1 MPNELLD
8 VSTEPVKVAQ
18 TEAPGSEPTSWMP
31 LSEEHRNTMPENIKG
46 LFETKKWSS
55 VEDVTTGYAELE
67 KILGRGEH
75 IFKPE
80 SPDDVDGW
88 AKYWQQVGVPVD
100 VSGYEFEADEAVP
113 FDDALIGRFKEFSQ
127 KIHLNKE
134 QATGLVQF
142 QREIIKEVMAAE
154 AEAETERVATSEAEI
169 DTIRK
174 ALVTKAGGEVAYQS
188 MMVEARQVADELGI
202 YTTLEKKGLASDPEI
217 IGMLQEIKNR
227 TKEGT
232 IIKVDE
238 PATSTKDPKTELK
251 EITESEVFKNK
262 FAPGRKELMKRYM
275 ELCTI
280 VGNSEN
286 APKRIQD
293 G

>member
-1 MPNELLD
+1 MAELLD
-8 VSTEPVKVAQ
+8 VNTEPVKTAQ

-31 LSEEHRNTMPENIKG
+31 LSDEHRNTMPENIKG

-67 KILGRGEH
+67 KILGKGDH

-88 AKYWQQVGVPVD
+88 KKYYQQTTGI
-100 VSGYEFEADEAVP
+100 SNASEYEFEVDETVP
-113 FDDALIGRFKEFSQ
+113 FDDTVISSFREFAG
-127 KIHLNKE
+127 KIHLSKE
-134 QATGLVQF
+134 QASSIVQF
-142 QREIIKEVMAAE
+142 QRDIIKGVMATE

-169 DTIRK
+169 ATIRQ
-174 ALVTKAGGEVAYQS
+174 ALVTKSGGEVQYQT
-188 MMVEARQVADELGI
+188 MMVESREIADELGI

-232 IIKVDE
+232 ILKVDT
-238 PATSTKDPKTELK
+238 PAANTKDPKAELK
-251 EITESEVFKNK
+251 EIIESETFKNK
-262 FAPGRKELMKRYM
+262 FAPGRAEVMKRYM
-275 ELCTI
+275 ELCKI

-286 APKRIQD
+286 APKRMQ
-293 G
+293 GS

>member
-1 MPNELLD
+1 MTELLD
-8 VSTEPVKVAQ
+8 VSTEPVKTAQ
-18 TEAPGSEPTSWMP
+18 TEAPGTEPSSWMP
-31 LSEEHRNTMPENIKG
+31 LSEEQRNTAPEAIKN
-46 LFETKKWSS
+46 LLEAKKW
-55 VEDVTTGYAELE
+55 TTLDEVVNGYVDLE
-67 KILGRGEH
+67 KVLGKGEH

-88 AKYWQQVGVPVD
+88 AKYHQQITGISD
-100 VSGYEFEADEAVP
+100 ASEFEFEADEAVP
-113 FDDALIGRFKEFSQ
+113 FDDALLGKFKEYAH

-134 QATGLVQF
+134 QASGIVQF
-142 QREIIKEVMAAE
+142 QRDIIKTAIEVAEQEDTQFAEAAE
-154 AEAETERVATSEAEI
+154 AEKEI
-169 DTIRK
+169 IRK
-174 ALVTKAGGEVAYQS
+174 ALVTKAGGEVAYQN
-188 MMVEARQVADELGI
+188 MIVEARQVADELGI

-232 IIKVDE
+232 ILKVDQ
-238 PATSTKDPKTELK
+238 PATSAKDPKVELK
-251 EITESEVFKNK
+251 EITESETFKNK

-286 APKRIQD
+286 APKRVQD

>member
-1 MPNELLD
+1 MANELLD
-8 VSTEPVKVAQ
+8 ISTEPVKTAQ

-31 LSEEHRNTMPENIKG
+31 LSDEQRNTIPENIKG

-55 VEDVTTGYAELE
+55 TEDVATSYAELE
-67 KILGRGEH
+67 KVLGKGEH

-80 SPDDVDGW
+80 SPDDADGW
-88 AKYWQQVGVPVD
+88 TKYWQQITGI
-100 VSGYEFEADEAVP
+100 SNASEYEFETDEAVP
-113 FDDALIGRFKEFSQ
+113 FDDALVGRFREFS
-127 KIHLNKE
+127 KSIHLNKE
-134 QATGLVQF
+134 QAKGVVQF
-142 QREIIKEVMAAE
+142 QRDIIKEVMTAE
-154 AEAETERVATSEAEI
+154 AEIEKTAMETSEADKE
-169 DTIRK
+169 TIRK
-174 ALVTKAGGEVAYQS
+174 ALVTKAGGEVAYQN

-238 PATSTKDPKTELK
+238 PATTAKDPKAELK
-251 EITESEVFKNK
+251 EITESDTFKNK
-262 FAPGRKELMKRYM
+262 FAPGRREVMKRYM

-286 APKRIQD
+286 APKRVQD

>member
-8 VSTEPVKVAQ
+8 VSTEPVKTAQ

-31 LSEEHRNTMPENIKG
+31 LSDEHRNTMPENIKG

-55 VEDVTTGYAELE
+55 VEDVTTSYAELE
-67 KILGRGEH
+67 KVLGHGEH

-88 AKYWQQVGVPVD
+88 TKYWQQLGVPEENEYEYEVD
-100 VSGYEFEADEAVP
+100 ETVP
-113 FDDALIGRFKEFSQ
+113 FDDALISRFRKFS
-127 KIHLNKE
+127 KDIHLNKE
-134 QATGLVQF
+134 QSAGLVQF
-142 QREIIKEVMAAE
+142 QRDIIKEVMATEADAE
-154 AEAETERVATSEAEI
+154 AAALETSEADKE
-169 DTIRK
+169 TIRK
-174 ALVTKAGGEVAYQS
+174 ALVTKAGGEVAYQN
-188 MMVEARQVADELGI
+188 MMIESREIADELGI

-232 IIKVDE
+232 ILKVE
-238 PATSTKDPKTELK
+238 ELPSNAKDPKVELK
-251 EITESEVFKNK
+251 EIMESETFKNK
-262 FAPGRKELMKRYM
+262 FAPGRKEVMKRYM

-293 G
+293 S

>member
-1 MPNELLD
+1 MPELLD
-8 VSTEPVKVAQ
+8 INTEPVKTAQ
-18 TEAPGSEPTSWMP
+18 SEAPGSEPSSWMP
-31 LSEEHRNTMPENIKG
+31 LSEEQRNTAPEAVKS
-46 LFETKKWSS
+46 LLEAKKWTSS
-55 VEDVTTGYAELE
+55 EEIATGYSDLE

-80 SPDDVDGW
+80 SPDDADGW
-88 AKYWQQVGVPVD
+88 TKYWQQITGI
-100 VSGYEFEADEAVP
+100 SNASEYEFETDETVP
-113 FDDALIGRFKEFSQ
+113 FDDALIGRFREFSK

-134 QATGLVQF
+134 QSAGIVQF
-142 QREIIKEVMAAE
+142 QREIIKEVMTAE

-174 ALVTKAGGEVAYQS
+174 ALVTKAGGEVAYQN

-232 IIKVDE
+232 ILKVDE
-238 PATSTKDPKTELK
+238 PTTTAKDPKAELK
-251 EITESEVFKNK
+251 EITESDTFKNK

-286 APKRIQD
+286 APKRVQD

>member
-1 MPNELLD
+1 MPELLD
-8 VSTEPVKVAQ
+8 VNTEPVKIAQ

-31 LSEEHRNTMPENIKG
+31 LSDEQRAGAPEHIRKLLED
-46 LFETKKWSS
+46 KKWNSF
-55 VEDVTTGYAELE
+55 EQLGNGYADLE
-67 KILGRGEH
+67 KVLGRGEH

-88 AKYWQQVGVPVD
+88 TKYWQQLGVPEEA
-100 VSGYEFEADEAVP
+100 GYEFEADETVP
-113 FDDALIGRFKEFSQ
+113 FDEALLGRFRKFA
-127 KIHLNKE
+127 KDTHLNKE
-134 QATGLVQF
+134 QASGIVQF
-142 QREIIKEVMAAE
+142 QRDIIKEVMAAE
-154 AEAETERVATSEAEI
+154 ADAEATALETSEADKE
-169 DTIRK
+169 TIRK
-174 ALVTKAGGEVAYQS
+174 ALVTKAGGEVAYQN
-188 MMVEARQVADELGI
+188 MMVEAREIADELGI

-232 IIKVDE
+232 ILKVDQ
-238 PATSTKDPKTELK
+238 PATTTKDPKAELK
-251 EITESEVFKNK
+251 EIMESDTFKNK

-293 G
+293 S

>member
-1 MPNELLD
+1 MTELLD
-8 VSTEPVKVAQ
+8 VSTESVKTAQ
-18 TEAPGSEPTSWMP
+18 TEAPGTEPTSWMP
-31 LSEEHRNTMPENIKG
+31 LSEEQRNTAPEAVKN
-46 LFETKKWSS
+46 LLEAKKWTSS
-55 VEDVTTGYAELE
+55 EEIATGYTDLE
-67 KILGRGEH
+67 KILGKGDH

-88 AKYWQQVGVPVD
+88 TKYWQQLGVPEEA
-100 VSGYEFEADEAVP
+100 GYEFEADETVP
-113 FDDALIGRFKEFSQ
+113 FDDALLGRFRKFA
-127 KIHLNKE
+127 KDTHLNKE
-134 QATGLVQF
+134 QASGIVQF
-142 QREIIKEVMAAE
+142 QRDIIKEVMASEADAE
-154 AEAETERVATSEAEI
+154 ATALETSESEKE
-169 DTIRK
+169 TIRK
-174 ALVTKAGGEVAYQS
+174 ALVTKAGGEVAYQN
-188 MMVEARQVADELGI
+188 MMIESRQIADELGI

-238 PATSTKDPKTELK
+238 PVTSAKDPKAELK
-251 EITESEVFKNK
+251 EITESEIFKNK

-286 APKRIQD
+286 APKRVQD

>member
-1 MPNELLD
+1 MTELLD
-8 VSTEPVKVAQ
+8 VNTEPVKTAQ
-18 TEAPGSEPTSWMP
+18 TEAPGTEPTSWMP
-31 LSEEHRNTMPENIKG
+31 LSEEQRNTIPENLKD
-46 LFETKKWSS
+46 LFEKKNWTSAESIANCYVDLQS
-55 VEDVTTGYAELE
+55 V
-67 KILGRGEH
+67 LGKGDH

-88 AKYWQQVGVPVD
+88 TKYWQQVGVPVD
-100 VSGYEFEADEAVP
+100 VSEYEFEVDEAVP
-113 FDDALIGRFKEFSQ
+113 FDDALIGRFREFSQ

-134 QATGLVQF
+134 QATGVVQF
-142 QREIIKEVMAAE
+142 QRDIIKEVMAAE
-154 AEAETERVATSEAEI
+154 AEAEAAAVETSEAEI

-174 ALVTKAGGEVAYQS
+174 ALVTKAGGEVAYQN

-202 YTTLEKKGLASDPEI
+202 YATLEKKGLASDPEI

-232 IIKVDE
+232 ILKVNE
-238 PATSTKDPKTELK
+238 VATTTKDPKAELE
-251 EITESEVFKNK
+251 EIKNSETFKNK

-275 ELCTI
+275 ELCAIT
-280 VGNSEN
+280 GNSAN

-293 G
+293 S

>member
-1 MPNELLD
+1 MTNELLD
-8 VSTEPVKVAQ
+8 VSTEPVKTAQ

-31 LSEEHRNTMPENIKG
+31 LSDEHRNTMPENIKG

-55 VEDVTTGYAELE
+55 VEDVTTSYAELE
-67 KILGRGEH
+67 KVLGKGEH

-88 AKYWQQVGVPVD
+88 TKYWQQLGVPEEA
-100 VSGYEFEADEAVP
+100 GYEFEADETVP
-113 FDDALIGRFKEFSQ
+113 FDDALLGRFRKFA
-127 KIHLNKE
+127 KDTHLNKE
-134 QATGLVQF
+134 QASGIVQF
-142 QREIIKEVMAAE
+142 QRDIIKEVMAAE
-154 AEAETERVATSEAEI
+154 ADAEATALETSETEKE
-169 DTIRK
+169 TIRK
-174 ALVTKAGGEVAYQS
+174 ALVTKAGGEVAYQN

-217 IGMLQEIKNR
+217 ISMLQEIKNR

-232 IIKVDE
+232 ILKVE
-238 PATSTKDPKTELK
+238 ELPSNAKDPKVELK
-251 EITESEVFKNK
+251 EITESEIFKNK

>member
-1 MPNELLD
+1 MPELLD
-8 VSTEPVKVAQ
+8 VNTEPVKIAQ
-18 TEAPGSEPTSWMP
+18 TEAPGTEPTSWMP
-31 LSEEHRNTMPENIKG
+31 LSEEQRNTAPEAIKN
-46 LFETKKWSS
+46 LLEAKKWTSFDE
-55 VEDVTTGYAELE
+55 VATGYTDLE
-67 KILGRGEH
+67 KILGKGEH

-80 SPDDVDGW
+80 SPDDADGW
-88 AKYWQQVGVPVD
+88 TKYWQQITGI
-100 VSGYEFEADEAVP
+100 SNAGEYEFETDETVP
-113 FDDALIGRFKEFSQ
+113 FDDAIMNSFKEFAN

-142 QREIIKEVMAAE
+142 QRDIIKAAQEVAAQE
-154 AEAETERVATSEAEI
+154 DADALATSEADIE
-169 DTIRK
+169 TIRK
-174 ALVTKAGGEVAYQS
+174 ALVTKAGGEVAYQN

-232 IIKVDE
+232 ILKVDE
-238 PATSTKDPKTELK
+238 PATTAKDPKAELK
-251 EITESEVFKNK
+251 EITESDTFKNK

-280 VGNSEN
+280 VGNSAN
-286 APKRIQD
+286 APKRVQD
-293 G
+293 S

>member
-8 VSTEPVKVAQ
+8 VATEPVKTAQ
-18 TEAPGSEPTSWMP
+18 TEAPGSEPTRWMP
-31 LSEEHRNTMPENIKG
+31 LSDEHRNTMPENIKG

-55 VEDVTTGYAELE
+55 VEDVTTSYAELE
-67 KILGRGEH
+67 KVLGKGEH

-80 SPDDVDGW
+80 SPDDADGW
-88 AKYWQQVGVPVD
+88 TKYWQQITGV
-100 VSGYEFEADEAVP
+100 SNANEYEFETDEAVP
-113 FDDALIGRFKEFSQ
+113 FDDVLIGRFREFSQ

-154 AEAETERVATSEAEI
+154 VEAEATAVETSEGEKE
-169 DTIRK
+169 TIRK
-174 ALVTKAGGEVAYQS
+174 ALVTKAGGEVAYQN

-238 PATSTKDPKTELK
+238 PATSNKDPKVELK
-251 EITESEVFKNK
+251 EITESDTFKNK

-275 ELCTI
+275 ELCSI
-280 VGNSEN
+280 IGNSEN
-286 APKRIQD
+286 APKRVQD

>member
-1 MPNELLD
+1 MTELLD
-8 VSTEPVKVAQ
+8 VNTEPVKTAQ

-31 LSEEHRNTMPENIKG
+31 LSDEQRAGAPEHIRKLLED
-46 LFETKKWSS
+46 KKWNSF
-55 VEDVTTGYAELE
+55 EQLGDGYADLE
-67 KILGRGEH
+67 KVLGRGEH

-88 AKYWQQVGVPVD
+88 KKYHLQTTGISD
-100 VSGYEFEADEAVP
+100 ASEYEFETDEAVP
-113 FDDALIGRFKEFSQ
+113 FDDATMSSFREFAN
-127 KIHLNKE
+127 KIHLSKE
-134 QATGLVQF
+134 QASGIVQF
-142 QREIIKEVMAAE
+142 QRDIIKEAMTANAE
-154 AEAETERVATSEAEI
+154 AEATALETSEADKE
-169 DTIRK
+169 TIRK

-188 MMVEARQVADELGI
+188 MMVESRQIADELHI
-202 YTTLEKKGLASDPEI
+202 YATLEKKGLASDPEI

-232 IIKVDE
+232 ILKVDE
-238 PATSTKDPKTELK
+238 PATTTKDPKAELK
-251 EITESEVFKNK
+251 EIMESETFKNK

-275 ELCTI
+275 ELCNT

-286 APKRIQD
+286 PPKRIQS

>member
-8 VSTEPVKVAQ
+8 VSTEPVKTAQ

-31 LSEEHRNTMPENIKG
+31 LSDEHRNTMPENIKG

-55 VEDVTTGYAELE
+55 VEDVTTSYAELE
-67 KILGRGEH
+67 KVLGRGEH

-88 AKYWQQVGVPVD
+88 TKYWQQLGVPEENEYEYEVD
-100 VSGYEFEADEAVP
+100 ETVP
-113 FDDALIGRFKEFSQ
+113 FDDALISRFRKFS
-127 KIHLNKE
+127 KDIHLNKE
-134 QATGLVQF
+134 QSAGLVQF
-142 QREIIKEVMAAE
+142 QRDIIKEVMAAE
-154 AEAETERVATSEAEI
+154 TEAEAAALETSEAEKE
-169 DTIRK
+169 TIRK
-174 ALVTKAGGEVAYQS
+174 ALVTKVGGEVAYQN

-232 IIKVDE
+232 ILKVE
-238 PATSTKDPKTELK
+238 ELPSNAKDPKAELK
-251 EITESEVFKNK
+251 EITESEIFKNK